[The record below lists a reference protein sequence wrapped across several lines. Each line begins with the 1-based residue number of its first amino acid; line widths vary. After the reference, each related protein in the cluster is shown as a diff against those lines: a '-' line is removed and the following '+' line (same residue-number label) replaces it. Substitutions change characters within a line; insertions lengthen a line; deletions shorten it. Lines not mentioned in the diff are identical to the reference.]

1 MNNETVNYR
10 QHIGGGHYVSVT
22 TGFQCVDFRKFF
34 VPYGQTEIKASRKG
48 VALRLSE
55 WAEMRKLVETV
66 NNAYPAL
73 GTALPCYLAD
83 DHQNQL
89 AVLQCRECYPFVTE
103 NF

>member
-1 MNNETVNYR
+1 MS
-10 QHIGGGHYVSVT
+10 VSVT

-34 VPYGQTEIKASRKG
+34 VPYGQTEIKASRKV
-48 VALRLSE
+48 VALRLMSE
-55 WAEMRKLVETV
+55 WSEMRKLVEAV
-66 NNAYPAL
+66 NNTYPAL

-89 AVLQCRECYPFVTE
+89 GALQCRECYPFVTE